1 MTTITL
7 ADIEAAAER
16 IAKRVR
22 RTPCLRTRFVR
33 EPLRAGPTMLKLECL
48 QVTGAFKVRG
58 ANNAILLLDDDALAR
73 GVITASGGNHGIAVA
88 YAAHASACPA
98 VVYLPASA
106 PADKAERIRAWGAEV
121 VVEGTVWDDA
131 EAAALARSR
140 RDNLVYIHPFADAAV
155 IAGQGTIAREMLKQ
169 SPDIDVIVAG
179 IGGGGLIAG
188 IAIAAK
194 AIKPGIRV
202 IGVEP
207 TGAPTLSESLEAGG
221 LVTLDT
227 IETAAN
233 TLAPRRSAE
242 LNLAIIGELVDDIVL
257 VGDDQMRRAAQ
268 WLWFEMG
275 QAVELAGAAAV
286 AAIQAGAVEAPDDQ
300 LVAAVVCGNGTAG
313 LGGPGGLGGLSA
325 SRPAG

>member
-1 MTTITL
+1 MSTITL

-16 IAKRVR
+16 IGKRVR
-22 RTPCLRTRFVR
+22 RTPCLRSRFIR

-58 ANNAILLLDDDALAR
+58 ANNAILRLDDATRGR

-98 VVYLPASA
+98 VVYLPENV
-106 PADKAERIRAWGAEV
+106 PGDKAERIRAWGAEV
-121 VVEGTVWDDA
+121 VVEGAVWDDA
-131 EAAALARSR
+131 EEAALARSS
-140 RDNLVYIHPFADAAV
+140 RDNLTYIHPFADPAV
-155 IAGQGTIAREMLKQ
+155 IAGQGTIGREMLKQ

-179 IGGGGLIAG
+179 VGGGGMIAG

-194 AIKPGIRV
+194 SIKPGIRV

-207 TGAPTLSESLEAGG
+207 VGAPTLSRSLEAGG
-221 LVTLDT
+221 LVTLDRLDT
-227 IETAAN
+227 NAN
-233 TLAPRRSAE
+233 TLAPKRSAQ
-242 LNLAIIGELVDDIVL
+242 LNLDIIEQHVDEIVL
-257 VGDDQMRRAAQ
+257 VSDAEMRRAAE

-286 AAIQAGAVEAPDDQ
+286 AAIQTGKVEAPDDAI
-300 LVAAVVCGNGTAG
+300 VAAVVCGNGTAA
-313 LGGPGGLGGLSA
+313 LGGVNA
-325 SRPAG
+325 A

>member
-1 MTTITL
+1 MNAVTL

-16 IAKRVR
+16 IGNRVR
-22 RTPCLRTRFVR
+22 RTPCLRSRFIR
-33 EPLRAGPTMLKLECL
+33 EPLRAGPTMLKLGCL

-58 ANNAILLLDDDALAR
+58 ANNAILQLDEDTLAR

-88 YAAHASACPA
+88 YAASASACPA
-98 VVYLPASA
+98 VVYLPGNA
-106 PADKAERIRAWGAEV
+106 PGDKAERIRAWGAEV
-121 VVEGTVWDDA
+121 VVEGAVWDDA
-131 EAAALARSR
+131 EEAALARSK
-140 RDNLVYIHPFADAAV
+140 RDNLAYIHPFADPAV
-155 IAGQGTIAREMLKQ
+155 IAGQGTIGREMLKQ

-188 IAIAAK
+188 IAVAAK

-207 TGAPTLSESLEAGG
+207 VGAPTLSRSLEAGG
-221 LVTLDT
+221 LVTLDGLD
-227 IETAAN
+227 TAAN

-242 LNLAIIGELVDDIVL
+242 LNLGIIREHVDDIVL
-257 VGDDQMRRAAQ
+257 VADDEMRRAAE

-286 AAIQAGAVEAPDDQ
+286 AAIQAGRIEAPDDRI
-300 LVAAVVCGNGTAG
+300 VAAVVCGNGTAG
-313 LGGPGGLGGLSA
+313 LGGVSA
-325 SRPAG
+325 A